1 MRILVLGASG
11 YVGGA
16 IYRELAKSFREV
28 YGTYRR
34 GGAPFA
40 GDGAMLRFDVEKDG
54 AADRLLGELSPD
66 VIVSSLRGDYERQA
80 AVHGKLAEF
89 LKGKPDGKLL
99 YLSSLNAFD
108 HPSQLDRPHFEREN
122 PRAGSEYG
130 NHKIQCEQIV
140 RRTLG
145 DNGVILRI
153 PPVYGR
159 NGPRVKALQSAARAG
174 QPVRVSTPHE
184 LNFTTD
190 KQVAQWVSYIIEH
203 GLKGTFHIGTRDTRD
218 YYAFQRDLAKA
229 LGLGNLVFQ
238 VERQEEPVVQA
249 VLSEREDIPETLYR
263 TVDEVIALSSGRRA
277 QRQEKESL

>member
-16 IYRELAKSFREV
+16 IYRELVKSFREV

-34 GGAPFA
+34 GGDRFVR
-40 GDGAMLRFDVEKDG
+40 DGAMLRFDMEEDG

-66 VIVSSLRGDYERQA
+66 VIVSSLRGDYEKQA
-80 AVHGKLAEF
+80 AVHGTLVEF
-89 LKGKPDGKLL
+89 LKGKPSGKLL
-99 YLSSLNAFD
+99 YISSLNAFD
-108 HPSQLDRPHFEREN
+108 HPSQLDRPHFEHET
-122 PRAGSEYG
+122 PRAESKYG

-140 RRTLG
+140 RCALG

-159 NGPRVKALQSAARAG
+159 NCPRVHSLQNAARTG
-174 QPVRVSTPHE
+174 QPVRVSTPHA

-190 KQVAQWVSYIIEH
+190 EQVARWVSYIIGH

-218 YYAFQRDLAKA
+218 YCVFQRDLAKA

-238 VERQEEPVVQA
+238 VERQKEPVVQA
-249 VLSEREDIPETLYR
+249 VLSEREDIPEALYR
-263 TVDEVIALSSGRRA
+263 TVDEVIALSS
-277 QRQEKESL
+277 